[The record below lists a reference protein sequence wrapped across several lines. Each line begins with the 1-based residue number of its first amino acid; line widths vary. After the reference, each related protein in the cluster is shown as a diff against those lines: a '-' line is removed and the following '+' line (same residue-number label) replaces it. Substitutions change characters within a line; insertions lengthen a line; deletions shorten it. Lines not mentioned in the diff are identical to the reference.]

1 MNHSFLRHFVLLA
14 LMLFTARL
22 GWSQG
27 ATTAAMSGVISDKT
41 GTGLPGAT
49 VIAVHTPT
57 NTQYVAPTNADG
69 RFNIQNMRVGG
80 PYTVKVTFVGYKELV
95 REDLFLTLGQ
105 NLRFDQKLSDSSTE
119 LAEVTVSGRR
129 DPVINAGRTGASTT
143 VQREQIER
151 LPSLSRSFADFTRL
165 TPQAA
170 SGSGNQSFAGRSGN
184 YNNVTIDGAIFNNSF
199 GLSSTVGGQSNA
211 QPISLDAVQEIQVN
225 LAPYDVRQGSFT
237 GAGINA
243 VTRSGTNN
251 FSASVYGFQR
261 NEKLVGSK
269 VRDLKQDFPTFSL
282 YQLGARVG
290 GPIIK
295 DKLFF
300 FVSVEGE
307 RRKDPPGT
315 FVANRPGL
323 PAPGIGSNTTR
334 VNASDLDVLG
344 SFVQSK
350 YGYNIGAYENYQ
362 LAQNSDKITAKID
375 WNINPSNTFSIKY
388 NYLKAYR
395 DVAPSGSGTPSP
407 TGGRGISQNTLPSL
421 SAYYQIHNDVQSVIG
436 ELNSTIS
443 SRFSNQFQAGYTA
456 QRDYRNSLGGNP
468 FPFVDIRNTDATS
481 NAGTSL
487 TSFGTELFTPGNLLD
502 SDIYQLSDNLTYSVG
517 KHLVT
522 LGTYNEFYKFR
533 NGFAP
538 DLYGRYNFNSL
549 TDFYNSAGYN
559 YDPTADPASQV
570 TPRLVNG
577 VQTPLATATN
587 NYSNRYILNINGQNP
602 NLDIPYATI
611 KAMQLGFF
619 LQDEWSARPN
629 IKVTGGLRIDVPI
642 VNTTLP
648 RNENAALI
656 NFRNGEHIYTDQF
669 QKSSILFSP
678 RVGVNWDV
686 NDDTKTQLRG
696 GTGIFTG
703 RVPFVLIS
711 NQASNN
717 GLLFGT
723 QSING
728 FVTLPGATSATPNVD
743 AVPFSAAPNNPRG
756 ATVGSTI
763 NPTVSP
769 TTYNLAVTD
778 KNFKFPQV
786 WRTSFGIDQRLPGDV
801 VLTIDAIYTK
811 DINSV
816 FFDNVNLPN
825 ASARSGGADQRPLY
839 RNPSALNTKVF
850 QVSDKIVANDGA
862 IVMRNSNKGYSYTLT
877 GQLQKSFN
885 SGISASLAYTYA
897 DARDVSIQGSTPF
910 PLWAT
915 RAISGNPNEQ
925 NLSYSQYLQSH
936 RAIASLSYRKEYLGH
951 LATTISGFLDAG
963 PNGRYSY
970 VYNGDMNGDGGTQN
984 DLMYI
989 PRDKSEILLVPQTL
1003 FSGTPQASIYTA
1015 DQQWID
1021 LDNYIKQDSYLSKRR
1036 GEYAER
1042 NGAINPWFT
1051 FVDAR
1056 LLQDVFT
1063 NIGKNRNSLQFS
1075 LDVFNI
1081 GNLIN
1086 SNWGVSQSV
1095 QRNSILTL
1103 DASSNGANNFDQ
1115 ATGRPRLQFTPITS
1129 TRTVNLDRSV
1139 NTNVQTL
1146 NVTERY
1152 NTGETSRYR
1161 IQLGLRYTFN

>member
-1 MNHSFLRHFVLLA
+1 MNNSHLRHFLLLA
-14 LMLFTARL
+14 LLLFTARL

-27 ATTAAMSGVISDKT
+27 ATTAAMSGVIADKT
-41 GTGLPGAT
+41 GAGLPGAT
-49 VIAVHTPT
+49 IIAVHTPT
-57 NTQYVAPTNADG
+57 NTQYVTPTNSDG
-69 RFNIQNMRVGG
+69 RFNLQNMRVGG
-80 PYTVKVTFVGYKELV
+80 PYTVKVTYVGYKDLV
-95 REDLFLTLGQ
+95 REGINLSLGQ
-105 NLRFDQKLSDSSTE
+105 NLRFDQQLSDATTE
-119 LAEVTVSGRR
+119 LNEVTISGRR

-165 TPQAA
+165 TPQA
-170 SGSGNQSFAGRSGN
+170 SSNTSNSFAGRSSN
-184 YNNVTIDGAIFNNSF
+184 YNNVTIDGAVFNNSF
-199 GLSSTVGGQSNA
+199 GLSGTLGGQSNA

-243 VTRSGTNN
+243 VTRSGTNTI
-251 FSASVYGFQR
+251 SASVYGFQR

-269 VRDLKQDFPTFSL
+269 VRDLNQDFPTFSL

-295 DKLFF
+295 DKLFY

-334 VNASDLDVLG
+334 VNATDLDVLG
-344 SFVQSK
+344 GFVK
-350 YGYNIGAYENYQ
+350 DKFGYDIGAYEGYQ
-362 LAQNSDKITAKID
+362 LAQNSDKITAKLD
-375 WNINPSNTFSIKY
+375 WNINAKNSFSIKY
-388 NYLKAYR
+388 NYLRAYR

-407 TGGRGISQNTLPSL
+407 TGGRGISQNTLPSY
-421 SAYYQIHNDVQSVIG
+421 SAHYQIHNDVQSVIA

-443 SRFSNQFQAGYTA
+443 DRLANQFQAGYTA
-456 QRDYRNSLGGNP
+456 PRDFRKSLGGNP
-468 FPFVDIRNTDATS
+468 FPFVDIRNTDATA

-502 SDIYQLSDNLTYSVG
+502 TDTYQLSDNLTYSSG
-517 KHLVT
+517 KHLFT
-522 LGTYNEFYKFR
+522 LGTYNEFNKFR

-549 TDFYNSAGYN
+549 TDFYNAAGYD
-559 YDPTADPASQV
+559 YDPTQPVGSQI
-570 TPRLVNG
+570 TTRPG
-577 VQTPLATATN
+577 GPLASATN
-587 NYSNRYILNINGQNP
+587 NYSKRYALNINGQNP
-602 NLDIPYATI
+602 SLDIPYASI
-611 KAMQLGFF
+611 KALQLGFF
-619 LQDEWSARPN
+619 VQDEWTARSN
-629 IKVTGGLRIDVPI
+629 VKVTGGLRIDVP
-642 VNTTLP
+642 VVLTSLA
-648 RNENAALI
+648 RNEDAAAI
-656 NFRNGEHIYTDQF
+656 SFRNGEHIYTDQF
-669 QKSSILFSP
+669 QKAAVLFSP

-703 RVPFVLIS
+703 RVPFVYLS

-728 FVTLPGATSATPNVD
+728 FVTPAGTTVAVPNAN
-743 AVPFSAAPNNPRG
+743 AVPFSGDPNNPRG
-756 ATVGSTI
+756 PQAGSVI
-763 NPTVSP
+763 NPNVIP
-769 TTYNLAVTD
+769 ATYSLSVTD
-778 KNFKFPQV
+778 QNFKFPQV
-786 WRTSFGIDQRLPGDV
+786 WRTSVGLDQRLPGDV
-801 VLTIDAIYTK
+801 VLTLDAIYTK
-811 DINSV
+811 DLNNV

-825 ASARSGGADQRPLY
+825 ASARMGGADNRPLY
-839 RNPSALNTKVF
+839 RDPANLNTKIF
-850 QVSDKIVANDGA
+850 QVSNKIVNNDGA
-862 IVMRNSNKGYSYTLT
+862 IVMRNTSKGYSYTIT

-885 SGISASLAYTYA
+885 NGLSASLAYTYSDSR
-897 DARDVSIQGSTPF
+897 DASIQGSTPF
-910 PLWAT
+910 PLWSS
-915 RAISGNPNEQ
+915 RAIVGDPNAQ
-925 NLSYSQYLQSH
+925 NLSYSQFLQAH
-936 RAIASLSYRKEYLGH
+936 RIVGSLSYRKEYIGH
-951 LATTISGFLDAG
+951 LATTVSAFVDAG

-970 VYNGDMNGDGGTQN
+970 TYNGDVNGDGATNN

-989 PRDKSEILLVPQTL
+989 PRDKSEILLVNQTL
-1003 FSGTPQASIYTA
+1003 FANTPQATLYTA

-1042 NGAINPWFT
+1042 NGAVNPWFA

-1095 QRNSILTL
+1095 QRSSPLSL

-1129 TRTVNLDRSV
+1129 TRNVLLDRSV
-1139 NTNVQTL
+1139 YTTVQTL
-1146 NVTERY
+1146 NVTDRY

-1161 IQLGLRYTFN
+1161 IQLGLRYSFN

>member
-1 MNHSFLRHFVLLA
+1 
-14 LMLFTARL
+14 MLFTAQL

-27 ATTAAMSGVISDKT
+27 ATTAAMSGVISDKS
-41 GTGLPGAT
+41 GMGLPGAT
-49 VIAVHTPT
+49 VIAIHTPT
-57 NTQYVAPTNADG
+57 NTQYVAPTNSDG

-80 PYTVKVTFVGYKELV
+80 PYTVRVTFVGYKDLV
-95 REDLFLTLGQ
+95 REGMNLTLGQ
-105 NLRFDQKLSDSSTE
+105 NLRFDQKMSDATTE
-119 LAEVTVSGRR
+119 LSEVTVSGRR

-165 TPQAA
+165 TPQASSA
-170 SGSGNQSFAGRSGN
+170 NNQSFAGRSGN

-243 VTRSGTNN
+243 ITRSGTNK
-251 FSASVYGFQR
+251 FSASVYGFER
-261 NEKLVGSK
+261 NEKLVGNK
-269 VRDLKQDFPTFSL
+269 VRDLQQDFPTFSL
-282 YQLGARVG
+282 YQLGARIG

-334 VNASDLDVLG
+334 VNGSDLDVLG
-344 SFVQSK
+344 GFVQDK
-350 YGYNIGAYENYQ
+350 FGYNIGAYEKYQ
-362 LAQNSDKITAKID
+362 LQQNSDKITAKID
-375 WNINPSNTFSIKY
+375 WNINSKNTFSIKY

-395 DVAPSGSGTPSP
+395 DASPSGSGTPSP

-421 SAYYQIHNDVQSVIG
+421 SAYYRIHNDVQSVIG
-436 ELNSTIS
+436 ELNTSIN

-456 QRDYRNSLGGNP
+456 QRDSRESLGGSP

-502 SDIYQLSDNLTYSVG
+502 SDIYQLSDNLTYSTG
-517 KHLVT
+517 KHLFT

-549 TDFYNSAGYN
+549 NDFYNSAGYN
-559 YDPTADPASQV
+559 YDPTQSSESQL
-570 TPRLVNG
+570 TPRPG
-577 VQTPLATATN
+577 GALATATN

-602 NLDIPYATI
+602 NLAIPYATI
-611 KAMQLGFF
+611 QAMQLGFF

-642 VNTTLP
+642 VSTVLA
-648 RNENAALI
+648 RNEDAAAI
-656 NFRNGEHIYTDQF
+656 SFRNGEHIYTDQF

-678 RVGVNWDV
+678 RIGVNWDV
-686 NDDTKTQLRG
+686 NDDTKTQVRG

-703 RVPFVLIS
+703 RVPFVLLS

-728 FVTLPGATSATPNVD
+728 FNTVAGASVANPF
-743 AVPFSAAPNNPRG
+743 AVPFNASPNYIPSASAAP
-756 ATVGSTI
+756 I
-763 NPTVSP
+763 DPTRTP
-769 TTYNLAVTD
+769 PTYNLAVTD
-778 KNFKFPQV
+778 KDFKFPQV
-786 WRTSFGIDQRLPGDV
+786 WRTSFGIDQRLPGDI
-801 VLTIDAIYTK
+801 VLTLDAIYTK
-811 DINSV
+811 DLNSV

-825 ASARSGGADQRPLY
+825 SSARSSGADQRPLY
-839 RNPSALNTKVF
+839 RDPNSLNTKIF
-850 QVSDKIVANDGA
+850 QVSNKIVGNDGA

-885 SGISASLAYTYA
+885 NGISASLAYTYA

-915 RAISGNPNEQ
+915 RAIAGDPNEQ

-936 RAIASLSYRKEYLGH
+936 RVIASLSYRKEYLGH
-951 LATTISGFLDAG
+951 LGTTLSGFVDIG

-989 PRDKSEILLVPQTL
+989 PRDKSEIVLTNQTL
-1003 FSGTPQASIYTA
+1003 FANTPQSALYTS
-1015 DQQWID
+1015 DQQWTD
-1021 LDNYIKQDSYLSKRR
+1021 LDKYISQDRYLSQHR

-1042 NGAINPWFT
+1042 NGAINPWIAFI
-1051 FVDAR
+1051 DAR

-1075 LDVFNI
+1075 VDVFNL

-1095 QRNSILTL
+1095 QRAAPLSFI
-1103 DASSNGANNFDQ
+1103 DFDQ
-1115 ATGRPRLQFTPITS
+1115 TTGKPRFQFTPITS

-1146 NVTERY
+1146 NVTDRY

>member
-1 MNHSFLRHFVLLA
+1 MNNLRLRHLLLLA
-14 LMLFTARL
+14 LMLLTARL

-41 GTGLPGAT
+41 GAGLPGAT
-49 VIAVHTPT
+49 VIAIHTPT
-57 NTQYVAPTNADG
+57 NTQYVAPTNSDG

-80 PYTVKVTFVGYKELV
+80 PYTVRVTFVGYKDVV
-95 REDLFLTLGQ
+95 RDGISLSLGQ
-105 NLRFDQKLSDSSTE
+105 NQRLDVKLDDASTE

-129 DPVINAGRTGASTT
+129 DPIVNAGRTGASTT

-165 TPQAA
+165 TPQASSA
-170 SGSGNQSFAGRSGN
+170 NNQSFAGRSGN

-243 VTRSGTNN
+243 ITRSGTNK
-251 FSASVYGFQR
+251 FSASVYGFER

-323 PAPGIGSNTTR
+323 PAPGVGSNTTR
-334 VNASDLDVLG
+334 VNASDMDMLG
-344 SFVQSK
+344 GFVQSQ

-375 WNINPSNTFSIKY
+375 WNINAKNTFSIKY

-407 TGGRGISQNTLPSL
+407 TGGRGVSQNTLPSL

-436 ELNSTIS
+436 ELNSSIS
-443 SRFSNQFQAGYTA
+443 SRFSNQLQAGYTA
-456 QRDYRNSLGGNP
+456 QRDSRQSLGGNP

-538 DLYGRYNFNSL
+538 DLYGRYNFSSL
-549 TDFYNSAGYN
+549 NDFYNSAGYN
-559 YDPTADPASQV
+559 YDPTLDPASQL
-570 TPRLVNG
+570 TLRPG
-577 VQTPLATATN
+577 GPLASATN
-587 NYSNRYILNINGQNP
+587 NYSSRYILNINGQNP
-602 NLDIPYATI
+602 NLDLPYATI

-619 LQDEWSARPN
+619 LQDEWTARPN

-648 RNENAALI
+648 RNEDAATI

-669 QKSSILFSP
+669 QKSSLLFSP

-686 NDDTKTQLRG
+686 NDDTKTQVRG

-703 RVPFVLIS
+703 RVPFVLLS

-723 QSING
+723 QSVAGVAFN
-728 FVTLPGATSATPNVD
+728 PGALNLAT
-743 AVPFSAAPNNPRG
+743 APN
-756 ATVGSTI
+756 ATAPD
-763 NPTVSP
+763 PTKAP
-769 TTYNLAVTD
+769 ATYSLAVTD

-786 WRTSFGIDQRLPGDV
+786 WRTSLGIDQRLPGDI
-801 VLTIDAIYTK
+801 VLTLDAIFTK

-825 ASARSGGADQRPLY
+825 SSARSAGADQRPLY
-839 RNPSALNTKVF
+839 RDPNALNTKVY
-850 QVSDKIVANDGA
+850 QVSNKIVSNDGA

-885 SGISASLAYTYA
+885 NGISASLAYTYA

-910 PLWAT
+910 PLWST
-915 RAISGNPNEQ
+915 RAISGDPNEQ

-936 RAIASLSYRKEYLGH
+936 RVIASLSYRKEYLGH
-951 LATTISGFLDAG
+951 LATTISGFFDAG

-984 DLMYI
+984 DLLYI
-989 PRDKSEILLVPQTL
+989 PRDRSEIQLTNLTL
-1003 FSGTPQASIYTA
+1003 FPNTPQSAIYTA
-1015 DQQWID
+1015 DQQWTD
-1021 LDNYIKQDSYLSKRR
+1021 LDNYINQDKYLSKRR

-1042 NGAINPWFT
+1042 NGGVNPWFA

-1063 NIGKNRNSLQFS
+1063 NVGKNRNSLQFS

-1095 QRNSILTL
+1095 QRTSPLTFT
-1103 DASSNGANNFDQ
+1103 NFDQ
-1115 ATGRPRLQFTPITS
+1115 TTGKPNFQFNPITS
-1129 TRTVNLDRSV
+1129 TRNVNLDRSV
-1139 NTNVQTL
+1139 NTTVQTL
-1146 NVTERY
+1146 NVSERY

>member
-1 MNHSFLRHFVLLA
+1 
-14 LMLFTARL
+14 MLFTAQL

-27 ATTAAMSGVISDKT
+27 ATTAAMSGVISDKS
-41 GTGLPGAT
+41 GMGLPGAT
-49 VIAVHTPT
+49 VIAIHTPT
-57 NTQYVAPTNADG
+57 NTQYVAPTNSDG

-80 PYTVKVTFVGYKELV
+80 PYTVRVTFVGYKDLV
-95 REDLFLTLGQ
+95 REGMNLTLGQ
-105 NLRFDQKLSDSSTE
+105 NLRFDQKMSDATTE
-119 LAEVTVSGRR
+119 LSEVTVSGRR

-165 TPQAA
+165 TPQASSA
-170 SGSGNQSFAGRSGN
+170 NNQSFAGRSGN

-243 VTRSGTNN
+243 ITRSGTNK
-251 FSASVYGFQR
+251 FSASVYGFER
-261 NEKLVGSK
+261 NEKLVGNK
-269 VRDLKQDFPTFSL
+269 VRDLQQDFPTFSL
-282 YQLGARVG
+282 YQLGARIG

-334 VNASDLDVLG
+334 VNGSDLDVLG
-344 SFVQSK
+344 GFVQDK
-350 YGYNIGAYENYQ
+350 FGYNIGAYEKYQ
-362 LAQNSDKITAKID
+362 LQQNSDKITAKID
-375 WNINPSNTFSIKY
+375 WNINSKNTFSIKY

-395 DVAPSGSGTPSP
+395 DASPSGSGTPSP

-421 SAYYQIHNDVQSVIG
+421 SAYYRIHNDVQSVIG
-436 ELNSTIS
+436 ELNTSIN

-456 QRDYRNSLGGNP
+456 QRDSRETLGGSP

-502 SDIYQLSDNLTYSVG
+502 SDIYQLSDNLTYSTG
-517 KHLVT
+517 KHLFT

-549 TDFYNSAGYN
+549 NDFYNSAGYN
-559 YDPTADPASQV
+559 YDPTQSSESQL
-570 TPRLVNG
+570 TPRPG
-577 VQTPLATATN
+577 GALATATN

-602 NLDIPYATI
+602 NLAIPYATI
-611 KAMQLGFF
+611 QAMQLGFF

-642 VNTTLP
+642 VSTVLA
-648 RNENAALI
+648 RNEDAAAI
-656 NFRNGEHIYTDQF
+656 SFRNGEHIYTDQF

-678 RVGVNWDV
+678 RIGVNWDV
-686 NDDTKTQLRG
+686 NDDTKTQVRG

-703 RVPFVLIS
+703 RVPFVLLS

-728 FVTLPGATSATPNVD
+728 FNTVAGASVANPF
-743 AVPFSAAPNNPRG
+743 AVPFNASPNYIPSASAAP
-756 ATVGSTI
+756 I
-763 NPTVSP
+763 DPTRTP
-769 TTYNLAVTD
+769 PTYNLAVTD
-778 KNFKFPQV
+778 KDFKFPQV
-786 WRTSFGIDQRLPGDV
+786 WRTSFGIDQRLPGDI
-801 VLTIDAIYTK
+801 VLTLDAIYTK
-811 DINSV
+811 DLNSV

-825 ASARSGGADQRPLY
+825 SSARSSGADQRPLY
-839 RNPSALNTKVF
+839 RDPNSLNTKIF
-850 QVSDKIVANDGA
+850 QVSNKIVGNDGA

-885 SGISASLAYTYA
+885 NGISASLAYTYA

-915 RAISGNPNEQ
+915 RAIAGDPNEQ

-936 RAIASLSYRKEYLGH
+936 RVIASLSYRKEYLGH
-951 LATTISGFLDAG
+951 LGTTLSGFVDIG

-989 PRDKSEILLVPQTL
+989 PRDKSEIVLTNQTL
-1003 FSGTPQASIYTA
+1003 FANTPQSALYTS
-1015 DQQWID
+1015 DQQWTD
-1021 LDNYIKQDSYLSKRR
+1021 LDKYISQDRYLSQHR

-1042 NGAINPWFT
+1042 NGAINPWIAFI
-1051 FVDAR
+1051 DAR

-1075 LDVFNI
+1075 VDVFNL

-1095 QRNSILTL
+1095 QRAAPLSFI
-1103 DASSNGANNFDQ
+1103 DFDQ
-1115 ATGRPRLQFTPITS
+1115 TTGKPRFQFTPITS

-1146 NVTERY
+1146 NVTDRY

>member
-1 MNHSFLRHFVLLA
+1 MNNLRLRHLLLLA
-14 LMLFTARL
+14 LMLLTARL

-41 GTGLPGAT
+41 GAGLPGAT
-49 VIAVHTPT
+49 VIAIHTPT
-57 NTQYVAPTNADG
+57 NTQYVAPTNSDG

-80 PYTVKVTFVGYKELV
+80 PYTVRVTFVGYKDV
-95 REDLFLTLGQ
+95 TREGISLSLGQ
-105 NLRFDQKLSDSSTE
+105 NQRVDVKLDDATTE

-129 DPVINAGRTGASTT
+129 DPVVNAGRTGASTT

-165 TPQAA
+165 TPQASSA
-170 SGSGNQSFAGRSGN
+170 NNQSFAGRSGN

-243 VTRSGTNN
+243 ITRSGTNN

-269 VRDLKQDFPTFSL
+269 VRDLKQDFPAFSL
-282 YQLGARVG
+282 YQLGARIG

-315 FVANRPGL
+315 FVANREGL
-323 PAPGIGSNTTR
+323 PAPGVGSNTTR

-344 SFVQSK
+344 SFVKDK

-375 WNINPSNTFSIKY
+375 WNVNAKNTFSIKY

-421 SAYYQIHNDVQSVIG
+421 SAYYQIHNDVQSIIG
-436 ELNSTIS
+436 ELNSSIS

-456 QRDYRNSLGGNP
+456 QRDYRYSLGGSP

-487 TSFGTELFTPGNLLD
+487 TSFGYELFTPGNLLD
-502 SDIYQLSDNLTYSVG
+502 SDIYQLSDNLTYTAG
-517 KHLVT
+517 KHLFT

-549 TDFYNSAGYN
+549 SDFYASAGYTFN
-559 YDPTADPASQV
+559 AQGVLAPRNADGTANTDLTAK
-570 TPRLVNG
+570 G
-577 VQTPLATATN
+577 VPLASATN

-602 NLDIPYATI
+602 NLELPYATI

-648 RNENAALI
+648 RNEDAAAI
-656 NFRNGEHIYTDQF
+656 SFRNGEHIYTDQF
-669 QKSSILFSP
+669 QKSSVLFSP
-678 RVGVNWDV
+678 RIGVNWDV
-686 NDDTKTQLRG
+686 NDDQKTQVRG

-728 FVTLPGATSATPNVD
+728 FNTVNNVTTVNPNAVAFNPNPNYLPNANSTTVPLDPTKTP
-743 AVPFSAAPNNPRG
+743 A
-756 ATVGSTI
+756 
-763 NPTVSP
+763 
-769 TTYNLAVTD
+769 TYNLAVTD

-786 WRTSFGIDQRLPGDV
+786 WRTSLGIDQRLPGDV
-801 VLTIDAIYTK
+801 VFTLDAIYTK

-825 ASARSGGADQRPLY
+825 ASARSAGADQRPLY
-839 RNPSALNTKVF
+839 RDPAALNTKVF
-850 QVSDKIVANDGA
+850 QVSPKIVNNDGA

-877 GQLQKSFN
+877 GQLQKSFSN
-885 SGISASLAYTYA
+885 GISASLAYTYA

-915 RAISGNPNEQ
+915 RAISGDPNEQ

-936 RAIASLSYRKEYLGH
+936 RVVASLSYRKEYLGH

-989 PRDKSEILLVPQTL
+989 PRDRSEIQLTNLTL
-1003 FSGTPQASIYTA
+1003 FPNTPQAAIYSA
-1015 DQQWID
+1015 DQQWTD
-1021 LDNYIKQDSYLSKRR
+1021 LDNYINQDKYLSKRR

-1042 NGAINPWFT
+1042 NGGVNPWFA

-1075 LDVFNI
+1075 LDIFNI

-1095 QRNSILTL
+1095 QRASPLTFV
-1103 DASSNGANNFDQ
+1103 NFDQ
-1115 ATGRPRLQFTPITS
+1115 TTGKANYQFNPITS
-1129 TRTVNLDRSV
+1129 TRNVNLDRSV
-1139 NTNVQTL
+1139 NTTVQTL
-1146 NVTERY
+1146 NVTDRY

>member
-1 MNHSFLRHFVLLA
+1 MNNLRLRHLLLLA
-14 LMLFTARL
+14 LMLLTARL

-41 GTGLPGAT
+41 GAGLPGAT
-49 VIAVHTPT
+49 VIAIHTPT
-57 NTQYVAPTNADG
+57 NTQYVSPTNADG

-80 PYTVKVTFVGYKELV
+80 PYTVRITFVGYKDV
-95 REDLFLTLGQ
+95 NREGISLSLGQ
-105 NLRFDQKLSDSSTE
+105 NQRLDVKLDDATTE

-129 DPVINAGRTGASTT
+129 DPIVNAGRTGASTT

-165 TPQAA
+165 TPQASSA
-170 SGSGNQSFAGRSGN
+170 NNQSFAGRSGN

-243 VTRSGTNN
+243 ITRSGTNN

-269 VRDLKQDFPTFSL
+269 VRDLTQDFPTFSL

-290 GPIIK
+290 GPILK

-344 SFVQSK
+344 SFVKDK
-350 YGYNIGAYENYQ
+350 YGYNIGAYEGYQ

-375 WNINPSNTFSIKY
+375 WNINAKNTFSIKY

-421 SAYYQIHNDVQSVIG
+421 SAYYRIHNDVQSVIG
-436 ELNSTIS
+436 ELNSSIS
-443 SRFSNQFQAGYTA
+443 SRFSNQLQAGYTA

-549 TDFYNSAGYN
+549 GDFYNAAGYN
-559 YDPTADPASQV
+559 YDPTADPSSQI

-577 VQTPLATATN
+577 IQTPLASATN
-587 NYSNRYILNINGQNP
+587 NYSKRYALNINGQNP

-611 KAMQLGFF
+611 NAMQLGFF

-648 RNENAALI
+648 RNEDVAAI
-656 NFRNGEHIYTDQF
+656 SFRNGERIYTDQF

-678 RVGVNWDV
+678 RIGVNWDV
-686 NDDTKTQLRG
+686 NDDQKTQVRG

-703 RVPFVLIS
+703 RVPFVLLS

-723 QSING
+723 QTVNG
-728 FVTLPGATSATPNVD
+728 FVTLPGATVATPNVN
-743 AVPFSAAPNNPRG
+743 AVPFSGDPNNPRG
-756 ATVGSTI
+756 ATFGSTI
-763 NPTVSP
+763 VPTDAP

-778 KNFKFPQV
+778 QNFKFPQV

-801 VLTIDAIYTK
+801 VLTLDAIYTK

-839 RNPSALNTKVF
+839 RDPNALNTKVF
-850 QVSDKIVANDGA
+850 QVSNKIVGNDGA

-877 GQLQKSFN
+877 GQLQKSFS

-936 RAIASLSYRKEYLGH
+936 RVIASLSYRKEYLGH

-963 PNGRYSY
+963 PNGRFSY

-1003 FSGTPQASIYTA
+1003 FANTPQASIYTA

-1021 LDNYIKQDSYLSKRR
+1021 LDNYIKQDSYLNKRR

-1042 NGAINPWFT
+1042 NGGVNPWFT

-1139 NTNVQTL
+1139 NTAVQTL

>member
-1 MNHSFLRHFVLLA
+1 
-14 LMLFTARL
+14 MLFTAQL

-27 ATTAAMSGVISDKT
+27 ATTAAMSGVISDKS
-41 GTGLPGAT
+41 GMGLPGAT
-49 VIAVHTPT
+49 VIAIHTPT
-57 NTQYVAPTNADG
+57 NTQYVAPTNSDG

-80 PYTVKVTFVGYKELV
+80 PYTVRVTFVGYKDLV
-95 REDLFLTLGQ
+95 REGMNLTLGQ
-105 NLRFDQKLSDSSTE
+105 NLRFDQKMSDATTE
-119 LAEVTVSGRR
+119 LSEVTVSGRR

-165 TPQAA
+165 TPQASSA
-170 SGSGNQSFAGRSGN
+170 NNQSFAGRSGN

-243 VTRSGTNN
+243 ITRSGTNK
-251 FSASVYGFQR
+251 FSASVYGFER
-261 NEKLVGSK
+261 NEKLVGNK
-269 VRDLKQDFPTFSL
+269 VRDLQQDFPTFSL
-282 YQLGARVG
+282 YQLGARIG

-334 VNASDLDVLG
+334 VNGSDLDVLG
-344 SFVQSK
+344 GFVQDK
-350 YGYNIGAYENYQ
+350 FGYNIGAYEKYQ
-362 LAQNSDKITAKID
+362 LQQNSDKITAKID
-375 WNINPSNTFSIKY
+375 WNINSKNTFSIKY

-395 DVAPSGSGTPSP
+395 DASPSGSGTPSP

-421 SAYYQIHNDVQSVIG
+421 SAYYRIHNDVQSVIG
-436 ELNSTIS
+436 ELNTSIN

-456 QRDYRNSLGGNP
+456 QRDSRESLGGSP

-502 SDIYQLSDNLTYSVG
+502 SDIYQLSDNLTYSTG
-517 KHLVT
+517 KHLFT

-549 TDFYNSAGYN
+549 NDFYNSAGYN
-559 YDPTADPASQV
+559 YDPTQSSESQL
-570 TPRLVNG
+570 TPRPG
-577 VQTPLATATN
+577 GALATATN

-602 NLDIPYATI
+602 NLATPYATI
-611 KAMQLGFF
+611 QAMQLGFF

-642 VNTTLP
+642 VSTVLA
-648 RNENAALI
+648 RNEDAAAI
-656 NFRNGEHIYTDQF
+656 SFRNGEHIYTDQF

-678 RVGVNWDV
+678 RIGVNWDV
-686 NDDTKTQLRG
+686 NDDTKTQVRG

-703 RVPFVLIS
+703 RVPFVLLS

-728 FVTLPGATSATPNVD
+728 FNTVAGASVANPF
-743 AVPFSAAPNNPRG
+743 AVPFNANPNYIPSASAAP
-756 ATVGSTI
+756 I
-763 NPTVSP
+763 DPTRTP
-769 TTYNLAVTD
+769 PTYNLAVTD
-778 KNFKFPQV
+778 KDFKFPQV
-786 WRTSFGIDQRLPGDV
+786 WRTSFGIDQRLPGDI
-801 VLTIDAIYTK
+801 VLTLDAIYTK
-811 DINSV
+811 DLNSV

-825 ASARSGGADQRPLY
+825 SSARSSGADQRPLY
-839 RNPSALNTKVF
+839 RDPNSLNTKIF
-850 QVSDKIVANDGA
+850 QVSNKIVGNDGA

-885 SGISASLAYTYA
+885 NGISASLAYTYA

-915 RAISGNPNEQ
+915 RAIAGDPNEQ

-936 RAIASLSYRKEYLGH
+936 RVIASLSYRKEYLGH
-951 LATTISGFLDAG
+951 LGTTLSGFVDIG

-989 PRDKSEILLVPQTL
+989 PRDKSEIVLTNQTL
-1003 FSGTPQASIYTA
+1003 FANTPQSALYTS
-1015 DQQWID
+1015 DQQWTD
-1021 LDNYIKQDSYLSKRR
+1021 LDKYISQDRYLSQHR

-1042 NGAINPWFT
+1042 NGAINPWIAFI
-1051 FVDAR
+1051 DAR

-1075 LDVFNI
+1075 VDVFNL

-1095 QRNSILTL
+1095 QRAAPLSFI
-1103 DASSNGANNFDQ
+1103 DFDQ
-1115 ATGRPRLQFTPITS
+1115 TTGKPRFQFTPITS

-1146 NVTERY
+1146 NVTDRY

>member
-1 MNHSFLRHFVLLA
+1 MNHSYLRHFVLLA
-14 LMLFTARL
+14 LMLFTAHL

-27 ATTAAMSGVISDKT
+27 ATTAAMSGVITDKT
-41 GTGLPGAT
+41 GSGLPGAT

-57 NTQYVAPTNADG
+57 NTQYVSPTNADG

-80 PYTVKVTFVGYKELV
+80 PYTVKVTFVGYKDLV
-95 REDLFLTLGQ
+95 REGLFLSLGQ
-105 NLRFDQKLSDSSTE
+105 NQRFDQKLDDSSTE

-129 DPVINAGRTGASTT
+129 DPVVNAGRTGASTT

-165 TPQAA
+165 TPQAS
-170 SGSGNQSFAGRSGN
+170 SGGNNSFAGRSNN
-184 YNNVTIDGAIFNNSF
+184 YNNVTIDGAVFNNSF
-199 GLSSTVGGQSNA
+199 GLSGTVGGQSNA

-243 VTRSGTNN
+243 VTRSGTNDI
-251 FSASVYGFQR
+251 SASIYGFQR

-295 DKLFF
+295 DKLFY

-334 VNASDLDVLG
+334 VNATDLDVLG
-344 SFVQSK
+344 SFVK
-350 YGYNIGAYENYQ
+350 DRYGYDIGAYENYQ

-375 WNINPSNTFSIKY
+375 WNINSKNTFSIKY

-395 DVAPSGSGTPSP
+395 DVPPSGSGTPSP
-407 TGGRGISQNTLPSL
+407 TGGRSISQNTLPSL

-436 ELNSTIS
+436 ELNSVIS
-443 SRFSNQFQAGYTA
+443 DRFSNQLQAGYTA

-468 FPFVDIRNTDATS
+468 FPFVDIRNTDATA

-502 SDIYQLSDNLTYSVG
+502 SDIYQLSDNLTYSAG
-517 KHLVT
+517 KHLFT

-559 YDPTADPASQV
+559 YDPTQPVGSQLTV
-570 TPRLVNG
+570 RPG
-577 VQTPLATATN
+577 GALATATN
-587 NYSNRYILNINGQNP
+587 NYSNRYVLNINGQNP
-602 NLDIPYATI
+602 NLDVPYATI

-619 LQDEWSARPN
+619 VQDEWTARSN
-629 IKVTGGLRIDVPI
+629 VKVTGGLRIDVPI
-642 VNTTLP
+642 VNTSLA
-648 RNENAALI
+648 RNEDAANI
-656 NFRNGEHIYTDQF
+656 SFRNGEHIYTDQF
-669 QKSSILFSP
+669 QKASILFSP
-678 RVGVNWDV
+678 RIGVNWDV
-686 NDDTKTQLRG
+686 NDDQKTQVRG

-723 QSING
+723 QSINA
-728 FVTLPGATSATPNVD
+728 TLASGAANPFAVAFNPDPNYVPNAASSTLAVD
-743 AVPFSAAPNNPRG
+743 RTKAPL
-756 ATVGSTI
+756 
-763 NPTVSP
+763 
-769 TTYNLAVTD
+769 TYNLAVTD

-786 WRTSFGIDQRLPGDV
+786 WRTSLGVDQRLPGDV
-801 VLTIDAIYTK
+801 VLTFDAIFTK
-811 DINSV
+811 DINNV

-825 ASARSGGADQRPLY
+825 SSARMGGADNRSLY
-839 RNPSALNTKVF
+839 RDPANLNTKIF
-850 QVSDKIVANDGA
+850 QVSNKIVNNDGA
-862 IVMRNSNKGYSYTLT
+862 IVMRNTNKGYSYTVT
-877 GQLQKSFN
+877 GQAQKSFSN
-885 SGISASLAYTYA
+885 GISASLAYTYA
-897 DARDVSIQGSTPF
+897 DSRDASIQGSTPF
-910 PLWAT
+910 PLWST
-915 RAISGNPNEQ
+915 RAIVNDPNAQ
-925 NLSYSQYLQSH
+925 NLSYSQFLQQH
-936 RAIASLSYRKEYLGH
+936 RVVASLSYRKEYLGH

-970 VYNGDMNGDGGTQN
+970 TYNGDVNGDGSTTN

-989 PRDKSEILLVPQTL
+989 PRDKSEILLVNQTL
-1003 FSGTPQASIYTA
+1003 FSGTPQATLYTA

-1042 NGAINPWFT
+1042 NGAVNPWFT
-1051 FVDAR
+1051 FIDAR

-1095 QRNSILTL
+1095 QRTSPLSL
-1103 DASSNGANNFDQ
+1103 DNSSNGANNFDQ

-1129 TRTVNLDRSV
+1129 TRNVALDRSV
-1139 NTNVQTL
+1139 STTVQTL
-1146 NVTERY
+1146 NVTDRY

>member
-1 MNHSFLRHFVLLA
+1 MNNLRLRHLLLLA
-14 LMLFTARL
+14 LMLLTARL

-41 GTGLPGAT
+41 GAGLPGAT
-49 VIAVHTPT
+49 VIAIHTPT
-57 NTQYVAPTNADG
+57 NTQYAVPTNSDG

-80 PYTVKVTFVGYKELV
+80 PYTVRVTFVGYKDIIRDGISLS
-95 REDLFLTLGQ
+95 LGQ
-105 NLRFDQKLSDSSTE
+105 NQRIDVKLDDATTE

-129 DPVINAGRTGASTT
+129 DPIVNAGRTGASTT

-165 TPQAA
+165 TPQAS
-170 SGSGNQSFAGRSGN
+170 SGNNQSFAGRSGN
-184 YNNVTIDGAIFNNSF
+184 YNNITIDGAIFNNSF

-243 VTRSGTNN
+243 ITRSGTNK

-261 NEKLVGSK
+261 NEKLVGNK

-315 FVANRPGL
+315 FVANRTGL

-344 SFVQSK
+344 SFVKDK
-350 YGYNIGAYENYQ
+350 YGYNIGAYEGYQ

-375 WNINPSNTFSIKY
+375 WNINAKNTFSIKY

-395 DVAPSGSGTPSP
+395 DVAPSGSGNPSP

-436 ELNSTIS
+436 ELNSSIS

-502 SDIYQLSDNLTYSVG
+502 SDIYQLSDNLNYSVG
-517 KHLVT
+517 KHLLT

-549 TDFYNSAGYN
+549 SDFYASNGYN
-559 YDPTADPASQV
+559 YDPTADPASQL
-570 TPRLVNG
+570 TPRLING

-587 NYSNRYILNINGQNP
+587 NYSNRYVLNINGQNP
-602 NLDIPYATI
+602 SLAIPYATI
-611 KAMQLGFF
+611 NAMQLGFF
-619 LQDEWSARPN
+619 LQDEWTARPN

-642 VNTTLP
+642 VNTTLA
-648 RNENAALI
+648 RNEAAAAI
-656 NFRNGEHIYTDQF
+656 SFRNDERINTDQF
-669 QKSSILFSP
+669 QKLSVLFSP
-678 RVGVNWDV
+678 RIGVNWDV
-686 NDDTKTQLRG
+686 NDDQKTQVRG

-723 QSING
+723 QNING
-728 FVTLPGATSATPNVD
+728 FNPVNNVSTANPF
-743 AVPFSAAPNNPRG
+743 AVPFNPNPNYQPN
-756 ATVGSTI
+756 ANSLT
-763 NPTVSP
+763 NALDPTVSP
-769 TTYNLAVTD
+769 ATYNLAVTD
-778 KNFKFPQV
+778 QNFKFPQV

-825 ASARSGGADQRPLY
+825 SSARSNGADQRPLY
-839 RNPSALNTKVF
+839 RDPNALNTKVF
-850 QVSDKIVANDGA
+850 QVSNKIVGNDGA

-877 GQLQKSFN
+877 GQLQKSFSN
-885 SGISASLAYTYA
+885 GISASLAYTYA

-925 NLSYSQYLQSH
+925 NLSYSQYLQAH
-936 RAIASLSYRKEYLGH
+936 RVIASLSYRKEYLGH
-951 LATTISGFLDAG
+951 LATTLSGFVDIG

-989 PRDKSEILLVPQTL
+989 PRDKSEIVLTNQTL
-1003 FSGTPQASIYTA
+1003 FANTPQSALYTA
-1015 DQQWID
+1015 DQQWTD
-1021 LDNYIKQDSYLSKRR
+1021 LDNFIGQDRYLSKHR

-1042 NGAINPWFT
+1042 NGAINPWIAFI
-1051 FVDAR
+1051 DAR

-1075 LDVFNI
+1075 LDVFNL

-1095 QRNSILTL
+1095 QRAAPLSFV
-1103 DASSNGANNFDQ
+1103 DFDQ
-1115 ATGRPRLQFTPITS
+1115 TTGKPRFQFTPITS

-1146 NVTERY
+1146 NVTDRY

>member
-1 MNHSFLRHFVLLA
+1 
-14 LMLFTARL
+14 MLFTAHV
-22 GWSQG
+22 GWGQG

-41 GTGLPGAT
+41 GAGLPGAT
-49 VIAVHTPT
+49 IIAIHTPT

-80 PYTVKVTFVGYKELV
+80 PYTVKVTFVGYKDVNRDGISLS
-95 REDLFLTLGQ
+95 LGQ
-105 NLRFDQKLSDSSTE
+105 NQRIDVKLDDATTE

-129 DPVINAGRTGASTT
+129 DPIVNAGRTGASTT

-165 TPQAA
+165 TPQASSA
-170 SGSGNQSFAGRSGN
+170 NNQSFAGRSGN

-243 VTRSGTNN
+243 ITRSGTNN
-251 FSASVYGFQR
+251 FSASVYGFER

-290 GPIIK
+290 GPILK

-323 PAPGIGSNTTR
+323 PAPGVGSNTTR
-334 VNASDLDVLG
+334 VNASDLDVLT
-344 SFVQSK
+344 SFVGGT
-350 YGYNIGAYENYQ
+350 YGNNIGLRNADGNLANYNIGAYEGYQ

-375 WNINPSNTFSIKY
+375 WNINAKNTFSIKY

-421 SAYYQIHNDVQSVIG
+421 SAYYQIQNNVQSVIG

-443 SRFSNQFQAGYTA
+443 SRFSNQFQAGFTA
-456 QRDYRNSLGGNP
+456 QRDSRKSLGGNP

-481 NAGTSL
+481 NVGTSL

-517 KHLVT
+517 KHLLT

-549 TDFYNSAGYN
+549 SDFYASAGYN
-559 YDPTADPASQV
+559 YDPTLEPANQLS
-570 TPRLVNG
+570 PRVG
-577 VQTPLATATN
+577 GASATATN

-602 NLDIPYATI
+602 NLELPYATI

-619 LQDEWSARPN
+619 LQDEWSVRPN

-642 VNTTLP
+642 VNTTLA
-648 RNENAALI
+648 RNEDAAAI
-656 NFRNGEHIYTDQF
+656 SFRNGERINTDQF
-669 QKSSILFSP
+669 QKSSVLFSP
-678 RVGVNWDV
+678 RIGVNWDV
-686 NDDTKTQLRG
+686 NDDTKTQVRG

-703 RVPFVLIS
+703 RVPFVLLS

-728 FVTLPGATSATPNVD
+728 FNTVNNVSTANPN
-743 AVPFSAAPNNPRG
+743 AVPFNPNPSYLPNAAST
-756 ATVGSTI
+756 TVALD
-763 NPTVSP
+763 PTKTP
-769 TTYNLAVTD
+769 ATYNLAVTD
-778 KNFKFPQV
+778 QNFKFPQV

-801 VLTIDAIYTK
+801 VLTLDAIYTK

-825 ASARSGGADQRPLY
+825 ALTRSAGADQRPLY
-839 RNPSALNTKVF
+839 RDPNALNTRVF
-850 QVSDKIVANDGA
+850 QVSPKIVSNDGA

-885 SGISASLAYTYA
+885 NGIAASLAYTYA

-925 NLSYSQYLQSH
+925 NLSYSQFLQSH
-936 RAIASLSYRKEYLGH
+936 RVIASLSYRKEYLGH

-989 PRDKSEILLVPQTL
+989 PRDRSEIQLTNLTL
-1003 FSGTPQASIYTA
+1003 FPNTPQATIYSA
-1015 DQQWID
+1015 DQQWTD
-1021 LDNYIKQDSYLSKRR
+1021 LNNYIGQDNYLNKRR

-1042 NGAINPWFT
+1042 NGGINPWFT
-1051 FVDAR
+1051 FIDAR

-1081 GNLIN
+1081 GNLLN
-1086 SNWGVSQSV
+1086 SKWGVSQSV
-1095 QRNSILTL
+1095 QRTSPLTFV
-1103 DASSNGANNFDQ
+1103 NFDQ
-1115 ATGRPRLQFTPITS
+1115 TTGKANYQFNPITS
-1129 TRTVNLDRSV
+1129 TRNVNLDRSV
-1139 NTNVQTL
+1139 NTTVQTL

>member
-1 MNHSFLRHFVLLA
+1 MNNSFLRHFVLLA

-27 ATTAAMSGVISDKT
+27 ATTAAMSGVITDKT
-41 GTGLPGAT
+41 GAGLPGAT

-57 NTQYVAPTNADG
+57 NTQYVSPTNSDG

-80 PYTVKVTFVGYKELV
+80 PYTVKVTFVGYKDVV
-95 REDLFLTLGQ
+95 REGLFLSLGQ
-105 NLRFDQKLSDSSTE
+105 NQRFDQRLDDATTE

-129 DPVINAGRTGASTT
+129 DPVVNAGRTGAATT

-165 TPQAA
+165 TPQAS
-170 SGSGNQSFAGRSGN
+170 SGGNNSFAGRSNN
-184 YNNVTIDGAIFNNSF
+184 YNNITIDGAVFNNSF
-199 GLSSTVGGQSNA
+199 GLSGTVGGQSNA

-243 VTRSGTNN
+243 VTRSGTNDI
-251 FSASVYGFQR
+251 SASIYGFQR

-269 VRDLKQDFPTFSL
+269 VRDLTQDFPAFSL

-295 DKLFF
+295 DKLFY

-334 VNASDLDVLG
+334 VNASDLDILTN
-344 SFVQSK
+344 FVQSK

-362 LAQNSDKITAKID
+362 LAQNSDKITAKLD
-375 WNINPSNTFSIKY
+375 WNINSKNTFSIKY

-395 DVAPSGSGTPSP
+395 DVPPSGSGTPSP
-407 TGGRGISQNTLPSL
+407 TGGRSISQNTLPSL

-436 ELNSTIS
+436 ELNSS
-443 SRFSNQFQAGYTA
+443 FGSGFSNQLQAGYTA
-456 QRDYRNSLGGNP
+456 QRDYRNSLGGSP

-487 TSFGTELFTPGNLLD
+487 TSFGYELFTPGNLLD
-502 SDIYQLSDNLTYSVG
+502 SDIYQLSDNLSYSAG
-517 KHLVT
+517 NHLFTV
-522 LGTYNEFYKFR
+522 GTYNEFYKFR

-549 TDFYNSAGYN
+549 NDFYASAGYTFGSDGVTLFPRN
-559 YDPTADPASQV
+559 ADG
-570 TPRLVNG
+570 TPNAAPGAIG
-577 VQTPLATATN
+577 VPLATATN

-602 NLDIPYATI
+602 NLDLPYATI

-619 LQDEWSARPN
+619 AQDEWSASPTL
-629 IKVTGGLRIDVPI
+629 KVTGGLRIDVPI

-648 RNENAALI
+648 RNEDAASI
-656 NFRNGEHIYTDQF
+656 SFRNGERLYTDQF
-669 QKSSILFSP
+669 QKASVLFSP
-678 RVGVNWDV
+678 RLGVNWDV
-686 NDDTKTQLRG
+686 NNDQKTQLRG

-703 RVPFVLIS
+703 RVPFVLLS

-728 FVTLPGATSATPNVD
+728 FNGSVANPNAVAFNPNPNYIPSASGGTLDPTK
-743 AVPFSAAPNNPRG
+743 AP
-756 ATVGSTI
+756 A
-763 NPTVSP
+763 
-769 TTYNLAVTD
+769 TYNLAVTD
-778 KNFKFPQV
+778 RDFKFPQV
-786 WRTSFGIDQRLPGDV
+786 WRTNLGVDQRLPGDV
-801 VLTIDAIYTK
+801 VLTLDAIFTK
-811 DINSV
+811 DLNNV
-816 FFDNVNLPN
+816 FFDNVNLPY
-825 ASARSGGADQRPLY
+825 ASARMGGADNRPLY
-839 RNPSALNTKVF
+839 RDPNNLNTKIF
-850 QVSDKIVANDGA
+850 QVSNKIVSNDGA
-862 IVMRNSNKGYSYTLT
+862 IVMRNTSKGYSYTLT
-877 GQLQKSFN
+877 GQAQKSFSN
-885 SGISASLAYTYA
+885 GISASLAYTYA
-897 DARDVSIQGSTPF
+897 DSRDASIQGSTPF
-910 PLWAT
+910 PLWST
-915 RAISGNPNEQ
+915 RAIVNDPNAQ
-925 NLSYSQYLQSH
+925 NLSYSQFLQQH
-936 RAIASLSYRKEYLGH
+936 RVVASLSYRKEYLGH
-951 LATTISGFLDAG
+951 LATTVSAFLDAG
-963 PNGRYSY
+963 PNGRFSY
-970 VYNGDMNGDGGTQN
+970 TYNGDVNGDGATAN

-989 PRDKSEILLVPQTL
+989 PRDKSEILLVNQTL
-1003 FSGTPQASIYTA
+1003 FPNTPQATLYTA

-1021 LDNYIKQDSYLSKRR
+1021 LDNYIKQDPYLSKRR

-1042 NGAINPWFT
+1042 NGAVNPWFT

-1075 LDVFNI
+1075 LDIFNI
-1081 GNLIN
+1081 GNLLN

-1095 QRNSILTL
+1095 QRASILSL
-1103 DASSNGANNFDQ
+1103 DNSSNGANNFDQ

-1129 TRTVNLDRSV
+1129 TRNVALDRSV
-1139 NTNVQTL
+1139 NTTVQTL
-1146 NVTERY
+1146 NVTNRY

>member
-1 MNHSFLRHFVLLA
+1 MNNPRLRHLLLLA

-27 ATTAAMSGVISDKT
+27 ATTAAMSGIITDKS
-41 GTGLPGAT
+41 GAGLPGAT
-49 VIAVHTPT
+49 IIAVHTPT
-57 NTQYVAPTNADG
+57 NTQYVAPTNSDG

-80 PYTVKVTFVGYKELV
+80 PYTVKVTFVGYQDLV
-95 REDLFLTLGQ
+95 REGLNLTLGQ

-165 TPQAA
+165 TPQASSA
-170 SGSGNQSFAGRSGN
+170 NNQSFAGRSGN

-243 VTRSGTNN
+243 ITRSGTNK
-251 FSASVYGFQR
+251 FSASVYGFER
-261 NEKLVGSK
+261 NEKLVGNK
-269 VRDLKQDFPTFSL
+269 VRDLQQDFPTFSL
-282 YQLGARVG
+282 YQLGARIG

-344 SFVQSK
+344 GFVQNT
-350 YGYNIGAYENYQ
+350 YGYNIGAYEKYQ
-362 LAQNSDKITAKID
+362 LQQNSDKITAKID
-375 WNINPSNTFSIKY
+375 WNINSKNTFSIKY

-395 DVAPSGSGTPSP
+395 DASPSGSGTPSP

-421 SAYYQIHNDVQSVIG
+421 SSYYRINNNVQSVIG
-436 ELNSTIS
+436 ELNSSIS

-456 QRDYRNSLGGNP
+456 QRDSRESLGGSP

-502 SDIYQLSDNLTYSVG
+502 SDIYQLSDNLTYSAG
-517 KHLVT
+517 KHLFT

-549 TDFYNSAGYN
+549 NDFYNSAGYN
-559 YDPTADPASQV
+559 YDPTQGPENQL
-570 TPRLVNG
+570 TPRPG
-577 VQTPLATATN
+577 GALASATN
-587 NYSNRYILNINGQNP
+587 NYSGRYILNINGQNP
-602 NLDIPYATI
+602 NLAIPYATI

-619 LQDEWSARPN
+619 LQDEWTARPN
-629 IKVTGGLRIDVPI
+629 IKVTGGLRIDIPI

-648 RNENAALI
+648 RNEEAAAI
-656 NFRNGEHIYTDQF
+656 SFRGGEHIYTDQV
-669 QKSSILFSP
+669 QKASLLFSP

-686 NDDTKTQLRG
+686 NDDRKTQVRG

-703 RVPFVLIS
+703 RVPFVLLS

-723 QSING
+723 QS
-728 FVTLPGATSATPNVD
+728 FAGANATGTTP
-743 AVPFSAAPNNPRG
+743 ARG
-756 ATVGSTI
+756 AF
-763 NPTVSP
+763 NPDPNFIPNTPDP
-769 TTYNLAVTD
+769 TKAPATYNLAVTD
-778 KNFKFPQV
+778 DGFKFPQV
-786 WRTSFGIDQRLPGDV
+786 WRTSFGIDQRLPGDI
-801 VLTIDAIYTK
+801 VLTLDAIYTK
-811 DINSV
+811 DLNSV
-816 FFDNVNLPN
+816 FFDNVNLPYT
-825 ASARSGGADQRPLY
+825 SARSAGADQRGLY
-839 RNPSALNTKVF
+839 RDPNALNTRVF
-850 QVSDKIVANDGA
+850 QVSNKIVSNDGA
-862 IVMRNSNKGYSYTLT
+862 IVMRNSNKGYSYTIT
-877 GQLQKSFN
+877 GQLQKSFDN
-885 SGISASLAYTYA
+885 GISASLAYTYA

-910 PLWAT
+910 PLWST
-915 RAISGNPNEQ
+915 RAVSGDPNAQ
-925 NLSYSQYLQSH
+925 TLSYSQFLQSH
-936 RAIASLSYRKEYLGH
+936 RVIASLSYRKDYLGP
-951 LATTISGFLDAG
+951 LATTLSGFLDIG

-970 VYNGDMNGDGGTQN
+970 VYNGDMNGDGATQN

-989 PRDKSEILLVPQTL
+989 PRDKSEIVLTNQTL
-1003 FSGTPQASIYTA
+1003 FANTPQSALYTA
-1015 DQQWID
+1015 DQQWTD
-1021 LDNYIKQDSYLSKRR
+1021 LDNFIGQDRYLSKHR

-1042 NGAINPWFT
+1042 NGAINPWIA

-1075 LDVFNI
+1075 LDVFNL

-1095 QRNSILTL
+1095 QR
-1103 DASSNGANNFDQ
+1103 ASPLSFVDFDQ
-1115 ATGRPRLQFTPITS
+1115 TTGKPRFQFTPITS

-1146 NVTERY
+1146 NVTDRY